1 MTEGDSQSLTATVMP
16 EDATDKSVTW
26 SSDNTSVADVTSSG
40 VITAKSPGT
49 ATITV
54 KTNDGGK
61 TAKCYVDVKAKVIPV
76 AGISLNSSSTTLN
89 VGQTQTLTA
98 TVTPSNA
105 TDKTVS
111 WSSSDATIAYV
122 DSYGTVRA
130 ISAGTA
136 TITATAGEV
145 SAECIVT
152 VVVPATSVSLNK
164 TELILEKDKSETLTA
179 TVSPSNATD
188 KTVTWQSSNTSVATV
203 DQNGKVTAV
212 DAGSTVITVT
222 TKDGSKT
229 ATCKVTVVIPVTSVT
244 LDKTELT
251 IEKGK
256 SETLTATVNP
266 SNATDKT
273 LTWTTSDASV
283 ATVNNGLVMAKK
295 EGTATITAKAGDKSA
310 TCVLT
315 VKDHQTEIVGE
326 EEGEW

>member
-1 MTEGDSQSLTATVMP
+1 M
-16 EDATDKSVTW
+16 
-26 SSDNTSVADVTSSG
+26 
-40 VITAKSPGT
+40 
-49 ATITV
+49 
-54 KTNDGGK
+54 
-61 TAKCYVDVKAKVIPV
+61 
-76 AGISLNSSSTTLN
+76 NSSSTTLN

-164 TELILEKDKSETLTA
+164 TELILEKGKSETLTA

-188 KTVTWQSSNTSVATV
+188 KTVTW
-203 DQNGKVTAV
+203 
-212 DAGSTVITVT
+212 
-222 TKDGSKT
+222 
-229 ATCKVTVVIPVTSVT
+229 
-244 LDKTELT
+244 
-251 IEKGK
+251 
-256 SETLTATVNP
+256 
-266 SNATDKT
+266 
-273 LTWTTSDASV
+273 TTSDASV
-283 ATVNNGLVMAKK
+283 ATVENGVVRAIKV
-295 EGTATITAKAGDKSA
+295 GTATITAKAGNKSA
-310 TCVLT
+310 TCAVT
-315 VKDHQTEIVGE
+315 VNDPQTEIVGE